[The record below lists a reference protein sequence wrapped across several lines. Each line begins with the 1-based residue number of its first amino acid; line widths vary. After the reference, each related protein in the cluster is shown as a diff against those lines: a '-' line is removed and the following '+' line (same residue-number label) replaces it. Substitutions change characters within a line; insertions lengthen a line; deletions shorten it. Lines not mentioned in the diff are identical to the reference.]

1 MYGNRFSQGG
11 GTGGGFNFG
20 GYGSGINSTIKN
32 LILANVVVFIFQMVF
47 QGALTEWLA
56 FSTNPAITLLQPWR
70 LFTYMFLH
78 AGFMHIL
85 FNMLWLWFLGSQ
97 VERALGPKTF
107 LSIYFFSGIIGALVN
122 LAIAPFMGG
131 YNLVVGA
138 SGAVYGIMVAFAV
151 LYPNTPI
158 MLFLLPPLKAKFVIG
173 GIIAL
178 DVLFLGSN
186 SNVARLVHLGGAAAG
201 YGLVKLHSQGTN
213 FTRWLDYL
221 EYYWTKLKNN
231 TQQKSDSFT
240 SSGGGF
246 GKSSSKKYKP
256 KNKTMYSVS
265 DAEIIEEV
273 EQDELD
279 RILDKIAEKG
289 YEGLTDREKKIL
301 FEMSK
306 KN

>member
-1 MYGNRFSQGG
+1 MYGNRFSQGSG
-11 GTGGGFNFG
+11 QGGGFNFG
-20 GYGSGINSTIKN
+20 GYGGGINSTIKN
-32 LILANVVVFIFQMVF
+32 LILANVIVFILQMFF
-47 QGALTEWLA
+47 QGSLTQWLA
-56 FSTNPAITLLQPWR
+56 FSTNPAVTLLQPWR

-122 LAIAPFMGG
+122 LAIAPLMGG

-151 LYPNTPI
+151 LNPNTPI
-158 MLFLLPPLKAKFVIG
+158 MLFLLPPLKAKYVIG

-178 DVLFLGSN
+178 DVLFLGSS

-201 YGLVKLHSQGTN
+201 FGLVKLHSKGTN
-213 FTRWLDYL
+213 FTRWLDYV
-221 EYYWTKLKNN
+221 EYYWLKLKDSA
-231 TQQKSDSFT
+231 QQKSESFT
-240 SSGGGF
+240 AQGSQS
-246 GKSSSKKYKP
+246 KSTGKKYKP
-256 KNKTMYSVS
+256 KNKTMYPVS
-265 DAEIIEEV
+265 DVEIIEEV

-289 YEGLTDREKKIL
+289 YQGLTEREKKIL

-306 KN
+306 RN